1 MPSHYDII
9 IVGAGPAGLSFAR
22 SLKDSKLKLLI
33 VEQSAVGTIRI
44 PAPDG
49 REIALT
55 HLSVKLL
62 KQLDAW
68 KRIAPESISPIETAK
83 VLDGNSPYFLGFES
97 DRSKAEVL
105 GYLVPNY
112 LIRKALYE
120 TVETQHNLDFL
131 TGVSVDSL
139 TTGQHDG
146 TVCLSNG
153 ERRTAGLI
161 VAADSR
167 VSTTRRHMGIGAS
180 IRDFAKTAIVCRMEH
195 QKAHEQT
202 AFECF
207 HYGRTLAVLPMPGKL
222 SSIVITADNELTD
235 EIMAMDEPCFNRDI
249 GQRFGHRLGE
259 MKLVGQRYTYPLVGV
274 HAKRFVAN
282 RFALIGDAAVGMH
295 PVTAH
300 GFNLGLRGQATLAT
314 QIKSALAHGT
324 DFGSQQV
331 LKRYET
337 KHMRVTRPMYEG
349 TNGIVALFTNDKAP
363 AKAIRSIVLRIANNF
378 PPVKYIIKNHL
389 TEIRG

>member
-1 MPSHYDII
+1 MTYDVI

-22 SLKDSKLKLLI
+22 SLKDSNLKLLI
-33 VEQSAVGTIRI
+33 VEKAPLKDIREPI
-44 PAPDG
+44 PDG

-62 KQLDAW
+62 KELDAW

-83 VLDGNSPYFLGFES
+83 VLDGNSPYFLDFES
-97 DRSKAEVL
+97 DHSKAEVL
-105 GYLVPNY
+105 GYLVPNC
-112 LIRKALYE
+112 LIRQALYE
-120 TVETQHNLDFL
+120 AVETQHNLDFL
-131 TGVSVDSL
+131 TGVSVDNL
-139 TTGQHDG
+139 GTGQHDG
-146 TVCLSNG
+146 TVHLSNG
-153 ERRTAGLI
+153 ESHTTSLI

-167 VSTTRRHMGIGAS
+167 FSTCRRNMSIGAS
-180 IRDFAKTAIVCRMEH
+180 IKDFAKTAIVCRMEH
-195 QKAHEQT
+195 QKAHQQT

-207 HYGRTLAVLPMPGKL
+207 HYGRTLAVLPMVGKL
-222 SSIVITADNELTD
+222 SSIVITADNELTS
-235 EIMAMDEPCFNRDI
+235 EIMAMDEACFNRDI
-249 GQRFGHRLGE
+249 EKRFGRRLGE

-274 HAKRFVAN
+274 HAKCFVAN

-314 QIKSALAHGT
+314 QINSALARGT

-337 KHMRVTRPMYEG
+337 KHMRVTKPMYEG

-363 AKAIRSIVLRIANNF
+363 AKAIRSLVLRIANNF
-378 PPVKYIIKNHL
+378 PPIKHLIKDSL